1 MKINVITAQV
11 TIGKSKELIDY
22 IFHERDFIRIENNIL
37 HIKDEHRTLKIDEEN
52 KRQIIFQL
60 NLE

>member
-1 MKINVITAQV
+1 MKLNVITAQV

-37 HIKDEHRTLKIDEEN
+37 HIKDEHRILKIDEEN
-52 KRQIIFQL
+52 KRQIIFEL